1 MWPTTWLSLSFMVE
15 KGREFDFVLKFILIC
30 FSVRPRPEF
39 HPPVSENM
47 AELIDDPA
55 TSTIAPSSYNAYGRI
70 YQRQTSPFI
79 ALSTIVVAGI
89 RHETAD
95 SDDEATDDK
104 SM

>member
-1 MWPTTWLSLSFMVE
+1 MWQTTWLSLSFMVE
-15 KGREFDFVLKFILIC
+15 KGREFNLILKFILTC

-39 HPPVSENM
+39 HPPVPQNM
-47 AELIDDPA
+47 AESNIDQA
-55 TSTIAPSSYNAYGRI
+55 TSTTALSSYNAYGRI

-79 ALSTIVVAGI
+79 ALSTVVVAGI

-95 SDDEATDDK
+95 SDDEETDDK